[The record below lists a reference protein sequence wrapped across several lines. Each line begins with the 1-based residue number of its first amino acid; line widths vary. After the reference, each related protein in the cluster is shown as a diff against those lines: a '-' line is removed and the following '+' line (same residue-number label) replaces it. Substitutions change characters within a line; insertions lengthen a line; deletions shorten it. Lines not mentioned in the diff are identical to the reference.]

1 MTKKRKN
8 MLYVLVYIVVVFGL
22 SICFYLRDKNI
33 ETTIQNQLSWSVN
46 FTWNVFSWDDLNLTG
61 NIIEQIDTWNEVSLT
76 DTDNYKKLL
85 DSNNFIRKFNPP
97 KQPAINSTMSYEEK
111 SKILNDY
118 LRDNNFYFRN
128 AQKLKEWYL
137 YIKLN
142 KEITNWDI
150 FLYFHDTKLNN
161 YTVSWK
167 LNKNKNLMDSSK
179 EFLYKLDSVSIKK
192 FYDWKLLDYKRLSNE
207 LNNTS
212 KLHYI
217 WWYTTTSD
225 WNYIEEIIIVW
236 E

>member
-1 MTKKRKN
+1 MTKKPKAIRII
-8 MLYVLVYIVVVFGL
+8 LYLLTVFVLSFF
-22 SICFYLRDKNI
+22 FYKRDKAIQAN
-33 ETTIQNQLSWSVN
+33 IQNQLSWSVN
-46 FTWNVFSWDDLNLTG
+46 FTWNVFSPDDLNLTG
-61 NIIEQIDTWNEVSLT
+61 DIEQIDTWNEVSLT

-85 DSNNFIRKFNPP
+85 DSNNFIRRFNPP
-97 KQPAINSTMSYEEK
+97 KQPMINWSMSYEEK

-128 AQKLKEWYL
+128 AQKLKWWYL
-137 YIKLN
+137 YVKLN
-142 KEITNWDI
+142 KEIINWDI

-192 FYDWKLLDYKRLSNE
+192 FYDWKFLDYNRLSNE

-217 WWYTTTSD
+217 WWYTTTFD

>member
-1 MTKKRKN
+1 MTKKSKTIRII
-8 MLYVLVYIVVVFGL
+8 LYLLTVFVLSFF
-22 SICFYLRDKNI
+22 FYKRDKAI
-33 ETTIQNQLSWSVN
+33 QTKIQNQLSWSVN
-46 FTWNVFSWDDLNLTG
+46 FTWNVFPPDDLNLTWD
-61 NIIEQIDTWNEVSLT
+61 IQQIDTWNEVSLT
-76 DTDNYKKLL
+76 DIDNYKNLL

-97 KQPAINSTMSYEEK
+97 KQPIINWAMSYEEK

-118 LRDNNFYFRN
+118 LKDNNFYFRN
-128 AQKLKEWYL
+128 PQKLKDWYL

-142 KEITNWDI
+142 KEISNWDI
-150 FLYFHDTKLNN
+150 FLYFHDAKLNN

-192 FYDWKLLDYKRLSNE
+192 YYDWKILDYNRLNE
-207 LNNTS
+207 LNIIN

-225 WNYIEEIIIVW
+225 WNYMEEIIIVW